1 MNLFKK
7 WSIIAG
13 IYFGSLLALS
23 FIAIKLKP
31 FFDFDPGVWIIGIYI
46 GILAVWIIYQIYKA
60 IFKVSALFMRSYY
73 LLLAKFY
80 FQKKYPQVDF
90 KEFSTNRL
98 LKMCYLRIQSKDL
111 DLPLLSDEEIDLL
124 TNETN
129 KKNIDAVEKGIDAV
143 GKGIDAVGKGI
154 GEFSKGVG
162 EVRAQYNA
170 GAKSPKIIC
179 RNCGLRLQ
187 KIFGIGDWTT
197 SGFFQGESSCEKRGD
212 KHVAIEAYDG

>member
-1 MNLFKK
+1 MKFLKK

-13 IYFGSLLALS
+13 IYFGSLLALGL
-23 FIAIKLKP
+23 IAKKFKP
-31 FFDFDPGVWIIGIYI
+31 YFDFDPEVWIFYIYF
-46 GILAVWIIYQIYKA
+46 GILVVWIIYQMYKA

-98 LKMCYLRIQSKDL
+98 LKMCYLRIQSKDI

-129 KKNIDAVEKGIDAV
+129 KKNIDAV
-143 GKGIDAVGKGI
+143 GKGIDAVGKGL

-162 EVRAQYNA
+162 EVRAQYNE

-179 RNCGLRLQ
+179 RNCGFRLQ

-197 SGFFQGESSCEKRGD
+197 AGMGGGKSSCEVRGD
-212 KHVAIEAYDG
+212 KHIAIEAYDG

>member
-46 GILAVWIIYQIYKA
+46 GILVVWIIYQIYKA
-60 IFKVSALFMRSYY
+60 LFKVSALFMRSYY

-98 LKMCYLRIQSKDL
+98 LKMCYLRIQSKDI

-143 GKGIDAVGKGI
+143 GKGI

-162 EVRAQYNA
+162 EVRTQFTA

-179 RNCGLRLQ
+179 RNCGSSLH

-197 SGFFQGESSCEKRGD
+197 LGSGSSCEKRGD
-212 KHVAIEAYDG
+212 KHVAIEAYDS